1 MSTGRL
7 LSGLENTYHLTSPRF
22 INHPKPVPIPSR

>member
-1 MSTGRL
+1 

-22 INHPKPVPIPSR
+22 INHPRPVLIPSR